1 MRPYSSPKS
10 MGKRASGF
18 IGYAKWR
25 ALCRHPRLRDAT
37 CTTSPIMSLSMI
49 GVHHGAEVDDLN
61 ITLIKGYLREVGS
74 SLYAEADT
82 MDFVELCQRMDIVQG
97 PKEYL
102 KPKTSGSCSSRRSRN
117 AFSPMRASI
126 SLNCPKGREAVD
138 LRSIF
143 LQAPFTIR
151 CKMPCAT

>member
-1 MRPYSSPKS
+1 
-10 MGKRASGF
+10 
-18 IGYAKWR
+18 
-25 ALCRHPRLRDAT
+25 
-37 CTTSPIMSLSMI
+37 
-49 GVHHGAEVDDLN
+49 
-61 ITLIKGYLREVGS
+61 
-74 SLYAEADT
+74 

-102 KPKTSGSCSSRRSRN
+102 KPKNVGLLFFASEPER
-117 AFSPMRASI
+117 FSPMRASI

>member
-1 MRPYSSPKS
+1 M
-10 MGKRASGF
+10 
-18 IGYAKWR
+18 
-25 ALCRHPRLRDAT
+25 
-37 CTTSPIMSLSMI
+37 
-49 GVHHGAEVDDLN
+49 HHGAEVDDLN

-97 PKEYL
+97 PKVHPEAE
-102 KPKTSGSCSSRRSRN
+102 KRRALVLRVG
-117 AFSPMRASI
+117 AGTLFPLCAHRY

-138 LRSIF
+138 LRSVW